1 MPPSQRSG
9 RRYALGLRPPSPP
22 PAGRPDRAPV
32 VILAVLIPLLVIGL
46 GWLLYDARSGDG
58 GSSAPDAC
66 SLLSQTQVDSY
77 VPGAV
82 RGGDGD
88 YYRCPW
94 AGTGGRLT
102 VEVAMLPGEPARVS
116 DAEEE
121 YVFRRRQ
128 AGTAIVLPSLGE
140 ESFMVCGTPPG
151 SCETSTRVGNVVFSL
166 EFESS
171 QPTGAPEPASTVRA
185 LAALAVRHL
194 EEPS

>member
-1 MPPSQRSG
+1 MPPPQGSG

-22 PAGRPDRAPV
+22 PAGRRDRAPV
-32 VILAVLIPLLVIGL
+32 VILAVLIPALVIGL

-82 RGGDGD
+82 PGGDGD

-121 YVFRRRQ
+121 YAFRRRQ
-128 AGTAIVLPSLGE
+128 AGTAIVLPSLGD

-151 SCETSTRVGNVVFSL
+151 SCETTTRVGNVVFSL
-166 EFESS
+166 EFDGSPAS
-171 QPTGAPEPASTVRA
+171 EPASTVRA